1 MNLSKYDFALT
12 PREWD
17 KIWHIDR
24 RHWNALHAMAL
35 HCTGNVVEI
44 GCFRGFSTA
53 AFTEALNAGADFD
66 LHLVDIEVT
75 PQLRRVIALCDK
87 PERIHLHETHST
99 EFRLLDASLWM
110 IDGDHRFAACQDV
123 LNALASDAGIIC
135 MHDTQAHVQGFTDCE
150 GAYVAANALKAFARR
165 AYIEDFGTLDP
176 SKRKHGDWT
185 HRGFLASF
193 APSAPQECQAAC
205 KSAIDASPW

>member
-53 AFTEALNAGADFD
+53 AFTEALNVGANFD
-66 LHLVDIEVT
+66 LHLVDIHVT

-87 PERIHLHETHST
+87 PQRIHVYETHST
-99 EFRLLDASLWM
+99 EFRLPSADLWM
-110 IDGDHRFAACQDV
+110 IDADHNFAACQDV
-123 LNALASDAGIIC
+123 LNAIASNAEIIA
-135 MHDTQAHVQGFTDCE
+135 MHDTNAHPEGFTECE
-150 GAYVAANALKAFARR
+150 GAYVAANALKGWQSRR
-165 AYIEDFGTLDP
+165 YIEDKENRP
-176 SKRKHGDWT
+176 REWT

-193 APSAPQECQAAC
+193 DACTIQGNWKRKAYDACRSAL
-205 KSAIDASPW
+205 DASPW